1 MNKTEQAKQDMALKM
16 LKGQIDVEEV
26 AMISGVSLETVQKMR
41 QDLDEKERKAR
52 GGITVKEGGFGS
64 VLIDNDVLDE

>member
-41 QDLDEKERKAR
+41 QDLDEKERKAL
-52 GGITVKEGGFGS
+52 GGITVKEAGFGS